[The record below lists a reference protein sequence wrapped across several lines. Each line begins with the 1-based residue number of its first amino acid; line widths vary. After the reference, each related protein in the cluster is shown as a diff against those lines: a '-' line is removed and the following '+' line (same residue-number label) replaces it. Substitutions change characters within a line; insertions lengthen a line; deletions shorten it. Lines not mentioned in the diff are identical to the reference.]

1 MVWQWRSHLVCIVS
15 TYGFNTDLRIAV
27 VGWLADQG
35 SSRKFSFFSGL
46 ALLFT
51 STLMFALG
59 RSPVILVF
67 ARCLQGVAAAVVYTV
82 GLAPLVDT
90 VGRNEVGAWMGSALS
105 GVNAGVMIGPF
116 IGGIIFANAGYLAV
130 FATISAV
137 IGLDFIARLFLVE
150 KQSAQKWVVEG
161 GYGTFSRESNRES
174 GPIYRDIV
182 STQEEGVVEN
192 RTAALQDAAKDDT
205 FNPSNFGKP
214 APDQPIDHRAG
225 TSEGLVRFLKTTAM
239 LLKSRGFLAAMY
251 GGFVQIT
258 IITAFDS
265 ILPLFVHQA
274 FGWGSSGGGPIFLAL
289 TIPSLA
295 APIVGA
301 MSDRLGARAVVL
313 AGFAIATLTLALLS
327 LVGQDSIQHK
337 ILLCALLAVTGK
349 SRSLW

>member
-1 MVWQWRSHLVCIVS
+1 MDWQWRSHLVCIVS

-67 ARCLQGVAAAVVYTV
+67 ARCLQGVAAAIVYTV
-82 GLAPLVDT
+82 GLALLVDT

-105 GVNAGVMIGPF
+105 GMSAGVMIGPF
-116 IGGIIFANAGYLAV
+116 IAGMIFANAGYLAV
-130 FATISAV
+130 FASILVV
-137 IGLDFIARLFLVE
+137 IGLDFIARLFMIE
-150 KQSAQKWVVEG
+150 KHSAQTWVVEG

-174 GPIYRDIV
+174 RPINRDIV
-182 STQEEGVVEN
+182 STQEEGVIDN
-192 RTAALQDAAKDDT
+192 RTTDLQDAAEDDT

-214 APDQPIDHRAG
+214 APDQPIDHRSG
-225 TSEGLVRFLKTTAM
+225 SSEGLVRFLKTTAI
-239 LLKSRGFLAAMY
+239 LLKSRGILAAMY

-258 IITAFDS
+258 ILSAFDS
-265 ILPLFVHQA
+265 ILPLFVHKA
-274 FGWGSSGGGPIFLAL
+274 FGWGSSGGGSIFLAL

-295 APIVGA
+295 APVVGA

-313 AGFAIATLTLALLS
+313 AGFAISTLTLALLS
-327 LVGQDSIQHK
+327 VVGQDSIQHK